1 MKIRVIFCHEY
12 VCVVCG
18 YRSSCMLECVRV
30 YVYICVPYT
39 CVCPGGGGGH
49 APVCTGE
56 KLAKGVFLDCF
67 LPYLLR

>member
-1 MKIRVIFCHEY
+1 MY
-12 VCVVCG
+12 VGMCAG
-18 YRSSCMLECVRV
+18 
-30 YVYICVPYT
+30 ICVHMCAVHM
-39 CVCPGGGGGH
+39 CVPWGGGGH